1 LFLNCLLRDVQKVTA
16 NRGGISCHGKPKVVL
31 GKSSSARIR
40 ICGPVGC
47 RKTCGVWLRQSPRS
61 SLRGEGVPGGKCS
74 RARRLRRGGGK
85 STRIEHFGRA
95 PCGAPVVLGHGARGG
110 FPHRTEAHKCC
121 RVNLSAYPA
130 AAPTTFPA
138 RGPPCSRSSP
148 TCFRERHNVKEKSD
162 GFPAVQT
169 AQLFASP
176 TRPGKTCPPRNY
188 PGGNHI
194 LPLSPFQ
201 VRICP
206 V

>member
-1 LFLNCLLRDVQKVTA
+1 MFTSQEIASRRWKVNTNRTFCVCTLLKRPQRVAVGEVAPPTTGWGRLSKVHT
-16 NRGGISCHGKPKVVL
+16 
-31 GKSSSARIR
+31 
-40 ICGPVGC
+40 
-47 RKTCGVWLRQSPRS
+47 Q
-61 SLRGEGVPGGKCS
+61 
-74 RARRLRRGGGK
+74 
-85 STRIEHFGRA
+85 IEHFGRA

-110 FPHRTEAHKCC
+110 FPHRTKAHKCC